1 MSQLDRDHAIIAAVD
16 ANSNNEPQE
25 NSPPCPQLIADC
37 WNHIFDLLS
46 LRDIIAMSKTCKHMQ
61 QTVGQYVL
69 QNFRDHSF
77 GLSSPFNRVFR
88 ADFCQYISK
97 LTIFQSDHLD
107 QVVDADTYSS
117 LKTII
122 FKGEKLRA
130 TQIKYL
136 RNVLK
141 NIEDIR
147 IDNSCVIGDRRFKQL
162 HKYCPKLKYLKMD
175 LHYQAKLLN
184 SITNTML
191 TRYFPALENL
201 QYNAFSHNT
210 KQNNKLKPFLEKHT
224 KLKHFGCNA
233 LFLWANR
240 DSLMKTNIQLD
251 SLTVNFDNFFAEY
264 NFESFKQFKDFVIE
278 LYERG
283 FYKTL
288 HSSCETHIK
297 NSTFKYFCNVIDT
310 LPAIEMLNIS
320 NSSMYDSL
328 PRLTNLKELCMECCD
343 SDSEFMAKN
352 LISLERLTLKHDVEI
367 QTILPFIRHSRKLKS
382 IKIFHFPTY
391 SGRPI
396 LDIFTLNE
404 ERKML
409 ANACRVVIYV
419 EEEIYLRMKWK
430 SDNLSLSHIRIKRF
444 DH

>member
-69 QNFRDHSF
+69 LNFRDHS
-77 GLSSPFNRVFR
+77 FNRVFR
-88 ADFCQYISK
+88 ADFCQYFSK
-97 LTIFQSDHLD
+97 STIFLNDHLD
-107 QVVDADTYSS
+107 QFVDVDTYSS

-122 FKGEKLRA
+122 FKGRMLRA
-130 TQIKYL
+130 TKISDLQ
-136 RNVLK
+136 NVLK

-147 IDNSCVIGDRRFKQL
+147 IDNSCNIGDRHFKQL
-162 HKYCPKLKYLKMD
+162 IKYCPKLKYLKMD
-175 LHYQAKLLN
+175 LHYPTELLN
-184 SITNTML
+184 LTTKAML
-191 TRYFPALENL
+191 SRYCPALENL
-201 QYNAFSHNT
+201 QYNAFSHNLRGIIH
-210 KQNNKLKPFLEKHT
+210 NELKPFLEKHT

-264 NFESFKQFKDFVIE
+264 NFELFKQFKDFVIV

-288 HSSCETHIK
+288 HSSCETRIK
-297 NSTFKYFCNVIDT
+297 NSITFKYFCNVIDT

-343 SDSEFMAKN
+343 SDSEFIAKN

-367 QTILPFIRHSRKLKS
+367 QTILPFIRHSSKLKS

-444 DH
+444 DKCN